1 MKTYRITEKEIEGM
15 KPVAVGYK
23 MFNNDF
29 TTAHG
34 DYDYKDENGSVVG
47 TIHKVDGDI
56 EECRWGLHFSKL
68 PHDCF
73 NFYSPVQWNK
83 FAKVEAYGKL
93 IEGDKKCV
101 ASILKIV
108 GVYTFDEFVR
118 LCQDELQKAANAKI
132 EGGNY
137 ISGGNDI
144 RGGNGICGGNDIRGG
159 NAISGGN
166 GICGGNAIS
175 GGNDIRGGNGICG
188 GNGIRGG
195 NAISGGNGICGG
207 NAISGGNDIRG
218 GNGICGGNYIRGGNA
233 ISGGNDI
240 RGGNGIC
247 GGNYIRGGNGIWGS
261 RNCEGVSRCIFCYGI
276 EGGRLLAFNKPITEE
291 RFEEI
296 KERLN
301 SFDWYPV
308 FNNAYQL
315 KGDLEWYETN
325 IPAIVS
331 VDNKTAWSFMPQE
344 MIEYIQ
350 NLPEYDEEIFD
361 QIIGEL

>member
-195 NAISGGNGICGG
+195 NAISGGN
-207 NAISGGNDIRG
+207 
-218 GNGICGGNYIRGGNA
+218 
-233 ISGGNDI
+233 DI

-361 QIIGEL
+361 QIIGE

>member
-34 DYDYKDENGSVVG
+34 DYDYKDENGNVVG
-47 TIHKVDGDI
+47 TIHKVDGEI
-56 EECRWGLHFSKL
+56 SECEWGLHFSKL

-73 NFYSPVQWNK
+73 NFYMPVQWNK
-83 FAKVEAYGKL
+83 FAKVEAYGEF

-108 GVYTFDEFVR
+108 EVYTFNEFVR

-137 ISGGNDI
+137 I

-159 NAISGGN
+159 N
-166 GICGGNAIS
+166 
-175 GGNDIRGGNGICG
+175 
-188 GNGIRGG
+188 GIR
-195 NAISGGNGICGG
+195 
-207 NAISGGNDIRG
+207 
-218 GNGICGGNYIRGGNA
+218 GGNYIRGGN
-233 ISGGNDI
+233 DI
-240 RGGNGIC
+240 
-247 GGNYIRGGNGIWGS
+247 WFS
-261 RNCEGVSRCIFCYGI
+261 RKCEGVSRCIFCYGI

-301 SFDWYPV
+301 SFEWYPV

-315 KGDLEWYETN
+315 KDDLEWYETN

-344 MIEYIQ
+344 MREWIQ

-361 QIIGEL
+361 QIIGE